1 MQLHQQWHG
10 YKRGHQLLAS
20 TLNLAPRDQD
30 LIDKLSDSSGSPRPG
45 ERFDPYLTIYP
56 LPSGLFH
63 VVARTW
69 QDLAAPRSGT
79 VFTRSILVPRDEWR
93 SMRLL
98 RPLFLA
104 LEEREVTHEQ
114 VQVGPAEAQWPEVR
128 DPNLPPLVEAMFLER
143 AGSIAAFGFAQAE
156 AISGRLIEAVWPN
169 RRASMAVCTYAL
181 GPRSLPDRDFDLVFA
196 PEASRSRFA
205 KWEGRKISASSDP
218 VPARHEWTTQVLA
231 RIFYDPEPG
240 LEDLDELGIFEA
252 GGREDSSSLRLALL
266 WSDLRKKAAGS
277 PTSLL
282 GMLDILS
289 SLGRRPW
296 TVPYLADLVVQ
307 SLAAMK
313 SAAPAAQWQSLQLLV
328 RKLGNDIP
336 LSVFRGI
343 FKATRRLAATEPEM
357 VIDWASEKTATP
369 LPHLLRPAVGRGLA
383 DLGPVGLSPVL
394 RAAEPKLLV
403 SLMAENPEFAEAVA
417 ASLSDD
423 PDVQLISDLAVVATD
438 DVRAARR
445 LATGVARRA
454 SSSEMAPLLKAA
466 LAGSS
471 RERFTY
477 LAGNVLSAS
486 GQSRPA
492 VLETLIEAA
501 KSLMMQTS
509 LRDLALTAP
518 VRAEGDWLLLRLA
531 SEPKDAAWLVGALSQ
546 QPERL
551 NALLL
556 HLMEA
561 WSEPHLREV
570 LGNARSK
577 DACFQAVFEM
587 LPQAGATFVRL
598 LAIAAANDDG
608 CVSLLRRAAPH
619 LFERD
624 RIAASV
630 SVLSQLLS
638 ADPSQNSDL
647 VGPLLGVV
655 DPTKFVLAATSTDLS
670 GAQVGRNVAS
680 IVNSNA
686 VDRFV
691 PKTDILTNRLADRRS
706 GGYGRVGYDA
716 WASML
721 RRARYSNPEV
731 LVRSADTALD
741 YALARPNDPAGGVVA
756 AAFPVVHARLKKNSL
771 PEIPFNVITAV
782 FLLPI
787 VLFSEWDR
795 AKAARHGI
803 VDIFIRSKWEPVELL
818 RAGVDAGIPRKI
830 LGYLVSKPGGPAYFR
845 LIEQGV
851 ERYPTAVRRDL
862 IEALTEFRSD
872 DSRHWST
879 DT

>member
-20 TLNLAPRDQD
+20 TLTLAPRDQD

-56 LPSGLFH
+56 LPSGQFH

-69 QDLAAPRSGT
+69 QDVAASRSGT
-79 VFTRSILVPRDEWR
+79 VFTRSILVPGDDWR
-93 SMRLL
+93 SMQFL

-104 LEEREVTHEQ
+104 LEEREVTHKL
-114 VQVGPAEAQWPEVR
+114 AEVRLGEAHWPEVN

-156 AISGRLIEAVWPN
+156 AISGRLLEAVWPN

-196 PEASRSRFA
+196 PETSRSRFA

-218 VPARHEWTTQVLA
+218 GRARHEWTTQILP
-231 RIFYDPEPG
+231 RIFHDLEPS
-240 LEDLDELGIFEA
+240 LEDLDELGVFEA

-266 WSDLRKKAAGS
+266 WSDLRNKAAGS

-307 SLAAMK
+307 SLAAMR

-328 RKLGNDIP
+328 RKLGDDIP
-336 LSVFRGI
+336 MRVVRGI
-343 FKATRRLAATEPEM
+343 FNATRHLAATEPEM
-357 VIDWASEKTATP
+357 VIDWTSDETATP

-383 DLGPVGLSPVL
+383 DLGPVGLRPVL
-394 RAAEPKLLV
+394 RSAGPKLLV
-403 SLMAENPEFAEAVA
+403 SLMAESPEFAEAVA
-417 ASLSDD
+417 TSLSDE

-445 LATGVARRA
+445 LASGVARRA
-454 SSSEMAPLLKAA
+454 SSSELAPLLKAA
-466 LAGSS
+466 LANSS

-477 LAGNVLSAS
+477 LAENVLSAS
-486 GQSRPA
+486 GRSRPA
-492 VLETLIEAA
+492 VLETLTEAA
-501 KSLMMQTS
+501 KSLRAQTS
-509 LRDLALTAP
+509 LRNLALTAP
-518 VRAEGDWLLLRLA
+518 VQAEGDCLLLRLA
-531 SEPKDAAWLVGALSQ
+531 CEPNDAVWLVNALSR

-561 WSEPHLREV
+561 WSEPDLREV
-570 LGNARSK
+570 LGNERSK
-577 DACFQAVFEM
+577 EACFQAVLGG
-587 LPQAGATFVRL
+587 LPQAGAIFVRL

-619 LFERD
+619 LSERD

-630 SVLSQLLS
+630 AILSQILS
-638 ADPSQNSDL
+638 ADPGQNSDL
-647 VGPLLGVV
+647 LEPLLGVV
-655 DPTKFVLAATSTDLS
+655 DPNKFVLAATSTDLS
-670 GAQVGRNVAS
+670 GAQVGRNIAS
-680 IVNSNA
+680 IANSSA

-691 PKTDILTNRLADRRS
+691 PKTDTLTNRLADRRS

-721 RRARYSNPEV
+721 RRARYSNPEA

-756 AAFPVVHARLKKNSL
+756 AAFPVVYARLKKNSL

-803 VDIFIRSKWEPVELL
+803 VDIFIRSKWDPVELL

-830 LGYLVSKPGGPAYFR
+830 LGYLVSKPGGPAYFQ
-845 LIEQGV
+845 LIQQGV
-851 ERYPTAVRRDL
+851 ERYPAPIRSGL
-862 IEALTEFRSD
+862 LEALSEFRSD